1 MNRLEVRKLKSMGL
15 SEGQIIQKAENDARD
30 AGFDDGF
37 KKGMKNC
44 SEVMFYMMAYVAELH
59 FDLSQ
64 EDLVKFMKRVYTNI
78 DSYRTGQLT
87 PEDFDIIKQ
96 EMEEKGIKMV

>member
-1 MNRLEVRKLKSMGL
+1 MNRLEVRKLKAMGW
-15 SEGQIIQKAENDARD
+15 SEGQIIQKAENDARN

-37 KKGMKNC
+37 KKGMSNC
-44 SEVMFYMMAYVAELH
+44 SNVMFYVMAYVAELH